1 MSLYSANRFKNL
13 CPEYVAE
20 AVEQQLSDV
29 KVSEEDKK
37 NNVQQVTT
45 PGKEGGSDGAPSQ
58 SNVVEPK
65 EEGFI
70 DGVKNFFSNLT
81 GGNNNSTTTAP
92 SADSSTTSDFGEKP
106 TDIKSVGTGDE
117 KISMTGTFTDNGVK
131 PNASSVNNNGDAIG
145 VAVSF
150 EAADVTETEEVD
162 VSIVD
167 EAAYIDYLLE
177 SLDSEE

>member
-1 MSLYSANRFKNL
+1 MGLYSANRFKNL

-20 AVEQQLSDV
+20 AVEQKLSDV

-45 PGKEGGSDGAPSQ
+45 PGKEGGSDSAPSQ
-58 SNVVEPK
+58 SNIVEPK

-81 GGNNNSTTTAP
+81 SGNNNSTATAP
-92 SADSSTTSDFGEKP
+92 SSSSSNDNVTAKVDLGEKP
-106 TDIKSVGTGDE
+106 TDVKSVGNGQET
-117 KISMTGTFTDNGVK
+117 ITLTGTLIPQG
-131 PNASSVNNNGDAIG
+131 
-145 VAVSF
+145 